1 MRQGQK
7 EAHTRHATETAT
19 VSSGTH
25 FLQDLL
31 TIVKNATWDGTLVA
45 LGAGVLAHC
54 PALPL
59 HFPAAHDGGQTG
71 TELPLAS

>member
-1 MRQGQK
+1 MTSGSRNERTRTMRQGQK
-7 EAHTRHATETAT
+7 EAHTRHVAETAT

-45 LGAGVLAHC
+45 LGAGALAHWPSVT
-54 PALPL
+54 PALPSR
-59 HFPAAHDGGQTG
+59 T
-71 TELPLAS
+71 